1 MLEPEGIVFTDNDFA
16 GPLGPGNPLAAAVRA
31 AREYMAA
38 SDPDSFDQVEPYPLL
53 IVRPDAIPQ
62 YYAARDAL
70 QSFGSQFGYE
80 LIGADKKLKFP
91 DPDPQMAEQHQSW
104 SSPKPASGSNN

>member
-1 MLEPEGIVFTDNDFA
+1 MVLEPEGIVFTDNDFA

-31 AREYMAA
+31 AREYMVAA
-38 SDPDSFDQVEPYPLL
+38 QADSLDQIEPYPLL
-53 IVRPDAIPQ
+53 VVRPDAITQ
-62 YYAARDAL
+62 YYAARSAL

-91 DPDPQMAEQHQSW
+91 DSDPKMAERASSE
-104 SSPKPASGSNN
+104 SSPKHG